1 MEIEDA
7 NFYRSKVEGSTLHS
21 HFLAGAVG
29 VEPTSRC
36 FGDSIAH
43 PQNMRT

>member
-7 NFYRSKVEGSTLHS
+7 NFIQSKVEGSTLHS
-21 HFLAGAVG
+21 HFLAGAEG
-29 VEPTSRC
+29 VEPSSRY